1 MKNYYSSQIMRR
13 IHDRLAR
20 LYGPAAPR
28 LLARF
33 AMMIGRYEIS
43 AESRPPMPSV
53 NQCACLLITYAD
65 TVQKPSE
72 PSLAVMGRFL
82 EARIGKAVTHLHIL
96 PFCPSSS
103 DDGFSVIHF
112 RTVNP
117 QFGQWSDLQKLSQS
131 YDLVFD
137 MVLNHVSIRSGWF
150 QDYIAGIAPGRDYF
164 IEADPNNDFSK
175 IVRPRSSP
183 LLTPIQTYTGVKNV
197 WTTFSADQI
206 DLNYANH
213 NVLFEML
220 DIIMFYIA
228 MGARV
233 LRLDAVAYLWK
244 RTGTNGL
251 NLPETHEIVRLFRD
265 MLALNAPDVR
275 LLTETNLPHA
285 ENLSYFG
292 DGDEAHWIYQ
302 FSLPPLLLHALTRG
316 TARYLAAWAEKL
328 PLPPSGCAFLNIT
341 GTHDGIGIRP
351 LEGLI
356 PESEIDALVNHI
368 VKLGGRV
375 STRRTASGADAPY
388 ELNSTWFDALGGI
401 AGDTPVLHMARFLCA
416 QAILM
421 ALKGIPAVYFNTLIA
436 AANDHA
442 LAGRTGMNR
451 SLNRGKWQLTDLD
464 AMLAD
469 PTSTASR
476 SLAAHLR
483 MLKIRAQ
490 HPAFHPDAPQK
501 VAAVT
506 DAVLGIERAALDGT
520 VLSLPNGTERILAL
534 ANLGG
539 QPADLSRVILQ
550 ARGWQSHGTT
560 DLLTGQRIVSR
571 DGAIALG
578 AYAVIWLVLS
588 P

>member
-20 LYGPAAPR
+20 LYGPAADR
-28 LLARF
+28 LLSRF
-33 AMMIGRYEIS
+33 AMMIGRYGIN
-43 AESRPPMPSV
+43 AESRPPTPSV
-53 NQCACLLITYAD
+53 NQRTCLLITYAD
-65 TVQKPSE
+65 AVQKPSE
-72 PSLAVMGRFL
+72 PSLTVAGRFL
-82 EARIGKAVTHLHIL
+82 EARVGKAVTHLHVL

-117 QFGQWSDLQKLSQS
+117 QFGKWSDLQVLSES

-137 MVLNHVSIRSGWF
+137 MVLNHASSRSGWMH
-150 QDYIAGIAPGRDYF
+150 DYIAGIAPGRDYF
-164 IEADPNNDFSK
+164 IEADPNNDFSN

-183 LLTPIQTYTGVKNV
+183 LLTPILTYAGVKNV

-213 NVLFEML
+213 DVLFEML

-244 RTGTNGL
+244 RTGTNCL
-251 NLPETHEIVRLFRD
+251 NLPETHEIVRLLRD
-265 MLALNAPDVR
+265 MLALNAPDIR

-302 FSLPPLLLHALTRG
+302 FSLPPLLLHAMTRG
-316 TARYLAAWAEKL
+316 TARYLVAWAEKL
-328 PLPPSGCAFLNIT
+328 PPPPPGCAYLNIT

-356 PESEIDALVNHI
+356 PESEIAGLVDHI
-368 VKLGGRV
+368 VQLGGRV
-375 STRRTASGADAPY
+375 STRRTANDDDVPY

-401 AGDTPVLHMARFLCA
+401 AGDTPVLHLARFLCA
-416 QAILM
+416 QTILL

-436 AANDHA
+436 ASNDHA
-442 LAGRTGMNR
+442 LAERTGMNR
-451 SLNRGKWQLTDLD
+451 SLNRGKWPLTDLD
-464 AMLAD
+464 AMLAC
-469 PTSTASR
+469 PTSAASR
-476 SLAAHLR
+476 SLSAHLQ
-483 MLKIRAQ
+483 MLKIRAE
-490 HPAFHPDAPQK
+490 HPAFHPDGPQE

-506 DAVLGIERAALDGT
+506 DAVLGIERKAPD
-520 VLSLPNGTERILAL
+520 GTERILVL
-534 ANLGG
+534 ANLSN
-539 QPADLSRVILQ
+539 QPAHLSRAILQ
-550 ARGWQSHGTT
+550 THGWQNHGPT
-560 DLLTGQRIVSR
+560 DILAGQDLMPH
-571 DGAIALG
+571 DGAISLG
-578 AYAVIWLVLS
+578 AYAAVWLVLS
-588 P
+588 A